1 MPMMHCG
8 EAMLTSL
15 GNSTAISGLLLLLMM
30 CWGWIVKVTAV
41 SVCTVLV
48 ATVLSTYIL
57 PLIGVNV
64 TSDSIYAILKP
75 SAVSR

>member
-1 MPMMHCG
+1 
-8 EAMLTSL
+8 MLTSL
-15 GNSTAISGLLLLLMM
+15 GNSITISGLLLLLMM

-48 ATVLSTYIL
+48 VTVLSTYIL